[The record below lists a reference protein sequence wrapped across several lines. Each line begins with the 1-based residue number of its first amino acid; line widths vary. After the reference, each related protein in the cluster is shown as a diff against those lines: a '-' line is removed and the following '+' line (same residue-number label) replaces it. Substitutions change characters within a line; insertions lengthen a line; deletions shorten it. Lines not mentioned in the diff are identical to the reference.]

1 MIFLIEMAGNQ
12 GSMAIFTGVP
22 VQTFDI
28 MFLYISISI
37 LVSATHIHN
46 LSGHGWKNH
55 WLPATNWCPPGD
67 SLGFDYPM
75 AMSPTCEA
83 HWRVTRPK
91 KWISVPLGWPQ
102 LPGLCSFSKL
112 EFHWVSILFSFD
124 VILQSLK
131 LGRDKNLRFEGDVW
145 REGPIVAALC
155 GVVILWWL
163 NLPWTATGKIQR
175 LWDPTGCVWKPY
187 DMRWYSKAPDL
198 RPNFWLAQTPW
209 LICVDCRE
217 VAACLS
223 GLFRV

>member
-1 MIFLIEMAGNQ
+1 MDEKTIDYQRLTDVRQGIPWVLTTPWPCLLLAKRIDNQ
-12 GSMAIFTGVP
+12 GLLT
-22 VQTFDI
+22 T
-28 MFLYISISI
+28 LTT
-37 LVSATHIHN
+37 LRR
-46 LSGHGWKNH
+46 L
-55 WLPATNWCPPGD
+55 
-67 SLGFDYPM
+67 
-75 AMSPTCEA
+75 
-83 HWRVTRPK
+83 VTRPK

-112 EFHWVSILFSFD
+112 EFHWVSILYSFD

-131 LGRDKNLRFEGDVW
+131 LGRDKNLRFEGNVW

-175 LWDPTGCVWKPY
+175 LWDPTGCGWKPY
-187 DMRWYSKAPDL
+187 DIRWYSKAPDL

-209 LICVDCRE
+209 LICVDFRE

>member
-1 MIFLIEMAGNQ
+1 MDEKTTDYQRLTDVRQGIPWVLTTPWPCLLLAKRIDNQ
-12 GSMAIFTGVP
+12 GLLT
-22 VQTFDI
+22 T
-28 MFLYISISI
+28 LTT
-37 LVSATHIHN
+37 LRR
-46 LSGHGWKNH
+46 
-55 WLPATNWCPPGD
+55 
-67 SLGFDYPM
+67 
-75 AMSPTCEA
+75 
-83 HWRVTRPK
+83 RVTRPK

-209 LICVDCRE
+209 LIYVDCRE

>member
-1 MIFLIEMAGNQ
+1 MDEKTIDYQRLTDVRQGIPWVLTTPWPCLLLAKRIDNQ
-12 GSMAIFTGVP
+12 GLLT
-22 VQTFDI
+22 T
-28 MFLYISISI
+28 LRR
-37 LVSATHIHN
+37 L
-46 LSGHGWKNH
+46 
-55 WLPATNWCPPGD
+55 
-67 SLGFDYPM
+67 
-75 AMSPTCEA
+75 
-83 HWRVTRPK
+83 VTRPK

-112 EFHWVSILFSFD
+112 EFHWVSILYSFD

-187 DMRWYSKAPDL
+187 
-198 RPNFWLAQTPW
+198 FWLAQTPW
-209 LICVDCRE
+209 LIRADFRE